1 MYYMRLSFLA
11 ILFLVFGFSS
21 EAQRFIQIGTTSV
34 KVDTVI
40 TGIDVPWEIKY
51 ANNNQL
57 WLTERRGRIS
67 RVDLNTS
74 QRKVVLNHVSSVIQ
88 QSESGMLG
96 LTLHPQFPDT
106 PFVYVAYTY
115 SSQGSIRE
123 RISRFTYAN
132 DSLVDEYFLLN
143 NLPGNGTHNGCR
155 LLILEDKTM
164 LITTG
169 DVQNLSLPQDTF
181 SLMGKVLRLHLDGS
195 IPADNP
201 FNNAVYSIG
210 HRNAQGIA
218 ILPNDTVVLSEHG
231 ATSDDELHL
240 LYRGRNYGWPSV
252 EGFCNTPTEQ
262 TFCNNNQVIEPLV
275 AYTPTLGPSDIIYYT
290 NRNFPEW
297 DSCVLMT
304 VLKDKEVRAIKL
316 NSQYN
321 SVVSDV
327 SYLKNM
333 FGRLRDIEVGPNK
346 EIYIATNG
354 ASWANTDPNT
364 HTILRLTPPSDTS
377 ANSISD
383 VDDESMYGLYPNP
396 TSNEVFINFLSKN
409 LVQIEVYNTLGV
421 LVDKLNE
428 LNQNKVD
435 VSRLSNGI
443 YYFSFLHENGK
454 RINRRLIVRR

>member
-1 MYYMRLSFLA
+1 MRYS
-11 ILFLVFGFSS
+11 ILLVLCIVFGFSAQ
-21 EAQRFIQIGTTSV
+21 AQRFIQIGTTSV

-51 ANNNQL
+51 ASNNQL

-67 RVDLNTS
+67 RVDLNTA
-74 QRKVVLNHVSSVIQ
+74 QRKVVLNHVSSVVQ

-106 PFVYVAYTY
+106 PLVYVAYTY
-115 SSQGSIRE
+115 LSQGSIRE
-123 RISRFTYAN
+123 RVSRFTYAN
-132 DSLVDEYFLLN
+132 DSLIDEYFLLN

-155 LLILEDKTM
+155 LLILADKTM

-169 DVQNLSLPQDTF
+169 DVQNLSLPQDTS
-181 SLMGKVLRLHLDGS
+181 SLMGKVLRIHLDGS
-195 IPADNP
+195 IPSDNP
-201 FNNAVYSIG
+201 FGNSAVYSIG
-210 HRNAQGIA
+210 HRNAQGLA
-218 ILPNDTVVLSEHG
+218 LLPNDTVVISEHG
-231 ATSDDELHL
+231 ATTDDELHL
-240 LYRGRNYGWPSV
+240 LYKGRNYGWPSV
-252 EGFCNTPTEQ
+252 EGFCSTPTEQ
-262 TFCNNNQVIEPLV
+262 TFCDNNKVVEPLV

-304 VLKDKEVRAIKL
+304 VLKDKEVRAVKL
-316 NSQYN
+316 NSLYN

-333 FGRLRDIEVGPNK
+333 FGRLRDIELGPNK

-364 HTILRLTPPSDTS
+364 HTILRLTPPSDTA
-377 ANSISD
+377 ANSISEID
-383 VDDESMYGLYPNP
+383 YESMYGLYPNP

-409 LVQIEVYNTLGV
+409 LKQIEVYSALGV
-421 LVDKLNE
+421 LVDKFNE
-428 LNQNKVD
+428 LNQKNVD
-435 VSRLSNGI
+435 VSRLSDGI
-443 YYFSFLHENGK
+443 YYFSFVHIDGK
-454 RINRRLIVRR
+454 RVNRRLIVRK